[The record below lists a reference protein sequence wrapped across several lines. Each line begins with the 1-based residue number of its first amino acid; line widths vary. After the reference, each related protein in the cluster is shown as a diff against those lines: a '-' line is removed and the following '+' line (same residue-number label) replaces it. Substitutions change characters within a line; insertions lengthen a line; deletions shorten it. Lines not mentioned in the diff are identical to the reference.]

1 MSLAAIAIMV
11 AGLIITYWRKLLL
24 THTLIIVNVIVFMLS
39 TIEPNVYYD
48 LRLNPNYILGGERL
62 YTIVTSMHLHLDVI
76 HLIFNML
83 FFIFFGLL
91 FEEKVGT
98 LRFGIIF
105 YLSGIMASLMFAI
118 IMGVFRPYYVAVG
131 ASGGLAGIL
140 GAYGRLFPDDK
151 FAFFPFPQALPI
163 QTWASMFFV
172 ISLVIG
178 FLQVGIPTMS
188 NEACCL
194 LRVAHLAHL
203 GGLMTGFMIAPYVM
217 RVPSKEKKKMA
228 KFDFS
233 ALEAL
238 AVTDEDKALLAQIKS
253 EDEPEVRDAWI
264 EHFLKKARCP
274 NCSGM
279 LDIKGRSLK
288 CTCGFEVKF

>member
-1 MSLAAIAIMV
+1 M
-11 AGLIITYWRKLLL
+11 
-24 THTLIIVNVIVFMLS
+24 VNVIIFMLS
-39 TIEPNVYYD
+39 IISQSVYYD

-62 YTIVTSMHLHLDVI
+62 YTVITSMYLHLDVI

-105 YLSGIMASLMFAI
+105 YSSGIIASLLFSV
-118 IMGVFRPYYVAVG
+118 IMGLFRPYYVAVG

-163 QTWASMFFV
+163 QTWASIFFLL
-172 ISLVIG
+172 SLVLG
-178 FLQVGIPTMS
+178 FLQVGIPTMQ
-188 NEACCL
+188 NETCCL

-203 GGLMTGFMIAPYVM
+203 GGIMTGFMIAPYVM
-217 RVPSKEKKKMA
+217 KVPSREKKKIM
-228 KFDFS
+228 KVDFK

-238 AVTDEDKALLAQIKS
+238 ANTEDDKALLEKIKL
-253 EDEPEVRDAWI
+253 EDEPEVRDAWL
-264 EHFLKKARCP
+264 EYFLKKARCP
-274 NCSGM
+274 QCGGVM
-279 LDIKGRSLK
+279 VIKGRTIK
-288 CTCGFEVKF
+288 CTCGFEVKY